1 MLPRYAGLGGFVVV
15 CEECSVSVQALP
27 PEADVLPAFVVL
39 AAGAAY
45 TVLLRVFHQRLPVFH
60 VLCYTL
66 FHEGYGFLSGLVL
79 CIDSTL
85 THETLSFILFVLLSK
100 MCCSTTTLHRPPR

>member
-15 CEECSVSVQALP
+15 CEGCSVSVPALP
-27 PEADVLPAFVVL
+27 PEVNVRPAFVVL

>member
-1 MLPRYAGLGGFVVV
+1 MRVWVAVWLCGLTVEG
-15 CEECSVSVQALP
+15 CITSVQALP
-27 PEADVLPAFVVL
+27 PEADVLTAFVVL

-85 THETLSFILFVLLSK
+85 THETL
-100 MCCSTTTLHRPPR
+100 